1 MGVDYY
7 KVLGVSRSATP
18 NEIKKAYHQLAL
30 KYHPDKNTDN
40 REKAERKFKEVSE
53 AYDVLSDEK
62 KKKIY
67 DVYGEEGL
75 KGGIPEDGGSGMG
88 SAGMHFGG
96 SPGGMPGGVHSTTY
110 QFSNADAF
118 KIFNQFFGTSD
129 PFAGGEAFGGG
140 GPGLHRVFRGF
151 GGPQG
156 FASGF
161 GTPQSSPTYDV
172 PPMEY
177 TFTCTLEEIYTGCTK
192 KFNVSRNMPGGPE
205 KKIFEVKVLPG
216 YKKGTKIR
224 FEREGGQVEGYPPN
238 VLADMVFILDERP
251 HPRFERRDADLHTT
265 LHINLKQALLGST
278 VSVKG
283 IDGQMISLP
292 LNGVSKSGRKLRVS
306 GSGLPDRKTNRK
318 GDLYVT
324 IEVNFPDMLT
334 EDTKRLI
341 EKCTF

>member
-7 KVLGVSRSATP
+7 KILGVSRNAKP

-30 KYHPDKNTDN
+30 KYHPDKNNDN
-40 REKAERKFKEVSE
+40 REEAERKFKEVSE

-67 DVYGEEGL
+67 DLYGEEGL
-75 KGGIPEDGGSGMG
+75 KGGVPEDGAGPGG
-88 SAGMHFGG
+88 AGMHF
-96 SPGGMPGGVHSTTY
+96 SGGMPGGMHGATY
-110 QFSNADAF
+110 HFSNTDAF
-118 KIFNQFFGTSD
+118 NIFNQFFGSSD

-140 GPGLHRVFRGF
+140 GPGLHRVFRGY
-151 GGPQG
+151 GGPDG

-161 GTPQSSPTYDV
+161 GTPQSSPAYDV

-177 TFTCTLEEIYTGCTK
+177 TFACTLEEIYTGCTK
-192 KFNVSRNMPGGPE
+192 KFNVSRNTPSGPE
-205 KKIFEVKVLPG
+205 KKMFEVKVLPG

-224 FEREGGQVEGYPPN
+224 FEREGGRVEGYPPN

-251 HPRFERRDADLHTT
+251 HPRFERRNADLYTT

-283 IDGQMISLP
+283 IDGQPISLP
-292 LNGVSKSGRKLRVS
+292 LTGVSRNGRKLRVS
-306 GSGLPDRKTNRK
+306 GSGMPDRKTGRR

-324 IEVNFPDMLT
+324 IEVDMPESLT
-334 EDTKRLI
+334 EDTKRLV
-341 EKCTF
+341 EQCTF

>member
-7 KVLGVSRSATP
+7 KILGVSRNAKQ

-30 KYHPDKNTDN
+30 KYHPDKNADN
-40 REKAERKFKEVSE
+40 REEAERKFKEVSE

-75 KGGIPEDGGSGMG
+75 KGGVPEDGAGPGG
-88 SAGMHFGG
+88 AGMHFA
-96 SPGGMPGGVHSTTY
+96 GGMPGGMHGGSTY
-110 QFSNADAF
+110 HFSNTDAF
-118 KIFNQFFGTSD
+118 NIFNQFFGSSD

-140 GPGLHRVFRGF
+140 GPGLHRVFRGY
-151 GGPQG
+151 GGPDG

-161 GTPQSSPTYDV
+161 GTPQSSPAYDV

-177 TFTCTLEEIYTGCTK
+177 TFACTLEEIYTGCTK
-192 KFNVSRNMPGGPE
+192 KFNVSRNMPSGTE
-205 KKIFEVKVLPG
+205 KKMFEVKVLPG

-224 FEREGGQVEGYPPN
+224 FEREGGRVEGYPPN

-251 HPRFERRDADLHTT
+251 HPRFERRNADLYTT

-283 IDGQMISLP
+283 IDGQSISLP
-292 LNGVSKSGRKLRVS
+292 LTGVSRNGRKLRVS
-306 GSGLPDRKTNRK
+306 GSGMLDRKTGRR

-324 IEVNFPDMLT
+324 IEVDMPESLT
-334 EDTKRLI
+334 EDTKRLV
-341 EKCTF
+341 EQCTF

>member
-7 KVLGVSRSATP
+7 KVLGVSRSAKP

-40 REKAERKFKEVSE
+40 REEAERKFKEVSE

-62 KKKIY
+62 KKKVY
-67 DVYGEEGL
+67 DTYGEEGL
-75 KGGIPEDGGSGMG
+75 KGGMPEDAGQGMG
-88 SAGMHFGG
+88 GAGMHFSGM
-96 SPGGMPGGVHSTTY
+96 PGGMPGGARGATY
-110 QFSNADAF
+110 NFSNADAF
-118 KIFNQFFGTSD
+118 NVFSQFFGSSD

-140 GPGLHRVFRGF
+140 GAGLHRVFRGF
-151 GGPQG
+151 GGPEG
-156 FASGF
+156 FATGF
-161 GTPQSSPTYDV
+161 GTPQSSPTHDV

-177 TFTCTLEEIYTGCTK
+177 TFACTLEEIYTGCTK
-192 KFNVSRNMPGGPE
+192 KFSVSRNMPSGPE
-205 KKIFEVKVLPG
+205 KKTFEVKVLPG

-224 FEREGGQVEGYPPN
+224 FEREGGRVEGYPPN

-251 HPRFERRDADLHTT
+251 HPRFERRGADLYTN

-278 VSVKG
+278 VSVKC
-283 IDGQMISLP
+283 IDGKVVSLP
-292 LNGVSKSGRKLRVS
+292 LTGVSKNGRKLRVS
-306 GSGLPDRKTNRK
+306 GSGMPDRKTNRN

-324 IEVNFPDMLT
+324 IAVDMPESLT

-341 EKCTF
+341 EQCTF

>member
-7 KVLGVSRSATP
+7 KVLGVSRSAKP

-30 KYHPDKNTDN
+30 KYHPDKNADN
-40 REKAERKFKEVSE
+40 REFAERKFKEVSE

-67 DVYGEEGL
+67 DLYGEEGL
-75 KGGIPEDGGSGMG
+75 KGGLPDDGGASMG
-88 SAGMHFGG
+88 GAGMHTGG
-96 SPGGMPGGVHSTTY
+96 AHGTTY
-110 QFSNADAF
+110 HFSNTDAF

-129 PFAGGEAFGGG
+129 PFAGGDAFGGG
-140 GPGLHRVFRGF
+140 GPGLHRIFRGF
-151 GGPQG
+151 GGPEG
-156 FASGF
+156 FATGF
-161 GTPQSSPTYDV
+161 GTPQSSPTYEV
-172 PPMEY
+172 PPVEY
-177 TFTCTLEEIYTGCTK
+177 TFACTLEEIYTGCTK
-192 KFNVSRNMPGGPE
+192 KFCVSRNMPSGTE
-205 KKIFEVKVLPG
+205 KKTFEVKVLPG

-224 FEREGGQVEGYPPN
+224 FEREGGLVEGYPPN

-251 HPRFERRDADLHTT
+251 HPRFERQGTDLMTT

-283 IDGQMISLP
+283 IDGQMVSLP
-292 LNGVSKSGRKLRVS
+292 LTGVSKNGRKMRVS
-306 GSGLPDRKTNRK
+306 GFGMPDRKTNRN
-318 GDLYVT
+318 GDLFVT
-324 IEVNFPDMLT
+324 IAVDFPESLT